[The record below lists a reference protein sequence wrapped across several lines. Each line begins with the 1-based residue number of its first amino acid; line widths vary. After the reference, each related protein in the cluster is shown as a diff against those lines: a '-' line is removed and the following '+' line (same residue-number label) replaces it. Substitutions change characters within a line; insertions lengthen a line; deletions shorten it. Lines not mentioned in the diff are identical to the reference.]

1 MLKVSKAIGALS
13 ASPTLAVTARAKEL
27 RAQGVDVVGFGAGE
41 PDFDTPDHIKD
52 AAIGA
57 IREGYT
63 KYVVPASGSPDL
75 KAAIAEKFKN
85 ENGLEYEKDQIVV
98 SCGAKHSLFNAFH
111 ALLDPGDEAIIPAPY
126 WVSYPEQVISAGAQ
140 PVIVETDASFK
151 LDPERL
157 RDAITPKT
165 KFLLLNSPSNPT
177 GAVYSA
183 KELEAIAEVVVQ
195 TGIAVVSD
203 EIYEKIVYDGLQHV
217 SIASLNEEI
226 KSQTIVVNGVSK
238 SYAMTGWRI
247 GYAAGPKEIMVPI
260 SRLQDQST
268 SGPTSISQRASIAA
282 LRGDQRCVTRMVEA
296 FDERRRLITARA
308 NEIFGIEMEPPAGA
322 FYLFV
327 DISGTFGHRYD
338 DFEIRSASDLARY
351 LLDTVK
357 VAVVPGEGFGAPDH
371 IRLSY
376 AMSVEAIE
384 KGMARIDEAVRRLR
398 SGGGR

>member
-1 MLKVSKAIGALS
+1 MLKVSSAIGALS
-13 ASPTLAVTARAKEL
+13 ASPTLAVSARAKEL

-52 AAIGA
+52 AAIEA

-75 KAAIAEKFKN
+75 KAAIVEKFKKD
-85 ENGLEYEKDQIVV
+85 NGLEYERDQIVV

-111 ALLDPGDEAIIPAPY
+111 ALLDPGDDAIIPAPY
-126 WVSYPEQVISAGAQ
+126 WVTYPEQVKSAGAH

-151 LDPERL
+151 LDPARL
-157 RDAITPKT
+157 KDAITPKT

-183 KELEAIAEVVVQ
+183 KELEAIAEVAVE
-195 TGIAVVSD
+195 TGIGVVSD
-203 EIYEKIVYDGLQHV
+203 EIYEKILYDGAEHV
-217 SIASLNEEI
+217 SIASLNEQI

-247 GYAAGPKEIMVPI
+247 GYAAGPKEIMIPI

-282 LRGDQRCVTRMVEA
+282 LRGDQKCVARMVEA
-296 FDERRRLITARA
+296 FDERRRVIVAKA
-308 NEIFGIEMEPPAGA
+308 SEIFETELRPPGGA

-327 DISGTFGHRYD
+327 NVSGVFGYKYED
-338 DFEIRSASDLARY
+338 VEIRSASDFARY
-351 LLDTVK
+351 LLDTAK

-376 AMSVEAIE
+376 AMSLEAID
-384 KGMARIDEAVRRLR
+384 KGMTRIGEAVRRLR
-398 SGGGR
+398 SGT

>member
-1 MLKVSKAIGALS
+1 MLKVSSAIGALS
-13 ASPTLAVTARAKEL
+13 ASPTLAVSARAKEL

-52 AAIGA
+52 AAIEA

-75 KAAIAEKFKN
+75 KAAIVEKFKKD
-85 ENGLEYEKDQIVV
+85 NGLEYERDQIVV

-111 ALLDPGDEAIIPAPY
+111 ALLDPGDDAIIPAPY
-126 WVSYPEQVISAGAQ
+126 WVTYPEQVKSAGAH

-151 LDPERL
+151 LDPARL
-157 RDAITPKT
+157 KDAITPKT

-183 KELEAIAEVVVQ
+183 KELEAIAEVAVE
-195 TGIAVVSD
+195 TGIGVVSD
-203 EIYEKIVYDGLQHV
+203 EIYEKILYDGAEHV
-217 SIASLNEEI
+217 SIASLNEQI

-247 GYAAGPKEIMVPI
+247 GYAAGPKEIMIPI

-282 LRGDQRCVTRMVEA
+282 LRGDQKCVARMVEA
-296 FDERRRLITARA
+296 FDERRRVIVAKA
-308 NEIFGIEMEPPAGA
+308 SEIFETELRPPGGA

-327 DISGTFGHRYD
+327 NVSGVFGYKYED
-338 DFEIRSASDLARY
+338 VEIRFASDFARY
-351 LLDTVK
+351 LLDTAK

-376 AMSVEAIE
+376 AMSLEAID
-384 KGMARIDEAVRRLR
+384 KGMTRIGEAVRRLR
-398 SGGGR
+398 SGT

>member
-1 MLKVSKAIGALS
+1 MLKVSSAIGALS

-52 AAIGA
+52 AAIEA

-63 KYVVPASGSPDL
+63 KYVVPASGSPEL
-75 KAAIAEKFKN
+75 KAAIVEKFKKN
-85 ENGLEYEKDQIVV
+85 NGLEYERDQIVV

-111 ALLDPGDEAIIPAPY
+111 ALLNPGDEAIIPAPY
-126 WVSYPEQVISAGAQ
+126 WVTYPEQVKSAGAH
-140 PVIVETDASFK
+140 PVIVEADASFK
-151 LDPERL
+151 LDPARL
-157 RDAITPKT
+157 KDAITPKT

-183 KELEAIAEVVVQ
+183 KELESIAEVAVE
-195 TGIAVVSD
+195 TGIGVVSD
-203 EIYEKIVYDGLQHV
+203 EIYEKILYDGLQHV

-247 GYAAGPKEIMVPI
+247 GYAAGPKEIMISI

-268 SGPTSISQRASIAA
+268 SGPTSISQRASITA
-282 LRGDQRCVTRMVEA
+282 LRGDQECVARMVKA
-296 FDERRRLITARA
+296 FDQRRRVIVAKA
-308 NEIFGIEMEPPAGA
+308 SEIFETELRPPGGA

-327 DISGTFGHRYD
+327 NVSAVFGYKYD
-338 DFEIRSASDLARY
+338 DVEIRSASDLARY
-351 LLDTVK
+351 LLDTAK

-376 AMSVEAIE
+376 AMSLEAIDT
-384 KGMARIDEAVRRLR
+384 GMTRIGEAVRRLR
-398 SGGGR
+398 SVR

>member
-1 MLKVSKAIGALS
+1 MLRVSAAIGSLGP
-13 ASPTLAVTARAKEL
+13 SPTLAVTARAKEL
-27 RAQGVDVVGFGAGE
+27 RAQGVDVIGFGAGE

-52 AAIGA
+52 AAIAA

-75 KAAIAEKFKN
+75 KDAIIEKFRSD
-85 ENGLEYEKDQIVV
+85 NGLEYERDQIVV

-111 ALLDPGDEAIIPAPY
+111 ALLNPGDEAIIPAPY
-126 WVSYPEQVISAGAQ
+126 WVSYPEQVRSAGAR

-157 RDAITPKT
+157 KAAITSKT
-165 KFLLLNSPSNPT
+165 RLLVLNSPCNPT

-183 KELEAIAEVVVQ
+183 KELESIAEVAVN

-203 EIYEKIVYDGLQHV
+203 EIYENILYDGLKHV
-217 SIASLNEEI
+217 SIASLSKEI
-226 KSQTIVVNGVSK
+226 ASQTIVVNGVSK
-238 SYAMTGWRI
+238 TYAMTGWRI
-247 GYAAGPKEIMVPI
+247 GYAAGPKEIMIPM

-282 LRGDQRCVTRMVEA
+282 LRGDQECVTRMVKA
-296 FDERRRLITARA
+296 FDERRRLITPRA
-308 NEIFGIEMEPPAGA
+308 NDIFGIHMQPPAGA

-327 DISGTFGHRYD
+327 DISGTFGYRYD
-338 DFEIRSASDLARY
+338 DVEVQSADDLARY
-351 LLDTVK
+351 LLGAVK
-357 VAVVPGEGFGAPDH
+357 VAVVPGEGFGAPNY

-376 AMSVEAIE
+376 AMSLDKIE
-384 KGMARIDEAVRRLR
+384 QGMTRIDEGVRRLKR
-398 SGGGR
+398 RGAR

>member
-1 MLKVSKAIGALS
+1 MLRVSTAVGALS
-13 ASPTLAVTARAKEL
+13 ASPTLAVTARAREL

-52 AAIGA
+52 AAIEA

-75 KAAIAEKFKN
+75 KAAIVEKFKKD
-85 ENGLEYEKDQIVV
+85 NGLEYERDQIVV

-111 ALLDPGDEAIIPAPY
+111 ALLNPGDEAIIPAPY
-126 WVSYPEQVISAGAQ
+126 WVSYPEQVKSAGAN
-140 PVIVETDASFK
+140 PIIVETDASFK

-157 RDAITPKT
+157 KDAITPKT

-177 GAVYSA
+177 GAVYSP
-183 KELEAIAEVVVQ
+183 KELESIAEVAVE

-203 EIYEKIVYDGLQHV
+203 EIYEKILYDGLQHV
-217 SIASLNEEI
+217 SIASLNEQI

-268 SGPTSISQRASIAA
+268 SGPTSISQRAAIAA
-282 LRGDQRCVTRMVEA
+282 LSGDQECVRRMVKA
-296 FDERRRLITARA
+296 FDERRRVIVAMA
-308 NEIFGIEMEPPAGA
+308 SEIFERDVQSPGGA

-327 DISGTFGHRYD
+327 NVSGVFGYKHDDI
-338 DFEIRSASDLARY
+338 EIRSASDFARY
-351 LLDTVK
+351 LLEVAR
-357 VAVVPGEGFGAPDH
+357 VAVVPGEGFGAADH

-376 AMSVEAIE
+376 AMSLEGID
-384 KGMARIDEAVRRLR
+384 KGMNRIGEAVRRLR
-398 SGGGR
+398 SGR